1 MPHPGVHNLN
11 GGSPGSG
18 CYAPARLSA
27 PFPDGAW
34 CPPRMSSML
43 DDHRI
48 YQTFVAI
55 LLPPLVLLG

>member
-1 MPHPGVHNLN
+1 
-11 GGSPGSG
+11 
-18 CYAPARLSA
+18 
-27 PFPDGAW
+27 
-34 CPPRMSSML
+34 MSSML